1 MNNVKYFFFL
11 SVLYFISCEPNV
23 LFEEAVPPEVSAID
37 RIPIDF
43 QGGFICE
50 SDSSRM
56 YADEFIIYNESYH
69 QFVTTLDRIKETEN
83 CSIIAGGLY
92 LPGRK
97 ECIPFE
103 YLSEDTIT
111 AKVYSIDTLFAFRD
125 HEVLKLY
132 KGRLFMNYKNG
143 LDEWVT
149 FMISPMEDGAL
160 KWELIDIP
168 DSVRKVEA
176 ITRDYTMRVNADDET
191 KYIIKPTLVEFER
204 IIDKNYV
211 RPCDILFPINFEN

>member
-1 MNNVKYFFFL
+1 MNKLKYLFFISL
-11 SVLYFISCEPNV
+11 LYFISCEPNV
-23 LFEEAVPPEVSAID
+23 LFQEAVPPEVLAID
-37 RIPIDF
+37 RLPEEF
-43 QGGFICE
+43 QGVYMCE

-56 YADEFIIYNESYH
+56 YADDFIIYNESYH
-69 QFVTTLDRIKETEN
+69 QFVTTLDRIKDTEH

-103 YLSEDTIT
+103 YISEDTIT

-125 HEVLKLY
+125 NEILKLY

-149 FMISPMEDGAL
+149 FMISPMEDGAMN
-160 KWELIDIP
+160 WELIDIP
-168 DSVRKVEA
+168 DRVRKVEA
-176 ITRDYTMRVNADDET
+176 ITQDYSVRVNVDDEK
-191 KYIIKPTLVEFER
+191 KYIIKPNLVEFER
-204 IIDKNYV
+204 ILDKNYL
-211 RPCDILFPINFEN
+211 RPCDVLYPINLEN